1 MDWLRRNWPD
11 LLIGIALVAVIAG
24 IIATLISGGSFF
36 PVGQGSRA
44 TTPTTQSGSA
54 SAGSAS
60 TSSPSAA
67 TPSASTPAAASPSAS
82 SPSTTEPGQAGGDD
96 AAASSTV
103 PAAPG
108 DANAAATPSASP
120 SAAAGTPGDAS
131 AASAAPA
138 DAGGIAVLPP
148 SDDGAGASSAAS
160 PAASTPAA
168 STPAASTPAA
178 SSPAGSPSVA
188 PASSV
193 TASATTDE
201 VSYRVSVGA
210 FGNMENAARLA
221 ETFRS
226 AGYPVLMGAQ
236 GNLNI
241 VLVGPYASEDE
252 ARAVAARIR
261 GGDFGVNDPTV
272 YRFDPAEASDPSA
285 TTAPSASSGASAPAA
300 ASTPS
305 ASAAAPAATAGRYLQ
320 VGAYATR
327 ESSLPQRER
336 LEQLGFSVS
345 ERVENDLVKLLVG
358 PFDGAALSEAQ
369 ARLEAAGIESF
380 AR

>member
-1 MDWLRRNWPD
+1 MGSMDWLRRNWPD

-44 TTPTTQSGSA
+44 TTPTTQSSSAAAGSA
-54 SAGSAS
+54 SADAP
-60 TSSPSAA
+60 SSSSAA
-67 TPSASTPAAASPSAS
+67 TPSASTPAASTPSA
-82 SPSTTEPGQAGGDD
+82 TEPGQAAGED
-96 AAASSTV
+96 AASAGAVPEAAGDAGDAAT
-103 PAAPG
+103 PAAS
-108 DANAAATPSASP
+108 TPSASTPADP
-120 SAAAGTPGDAS
+120 SAS
-131 AASAAPA
+131 SS
-138 DAGGIAVLPP
+138 DAGAAIAVLPP
-148 SDDGAGASSAAS
+148 SDDGDAGSSAAN
-160 PAASTPAA
+160 PAASTPSA
-168 STPAASTPAA
+168 STPSAASAA
-178 SSPAGSPSVA
+178 SSAVA
-188 PASSV
+188 PATSV

-241 VLVGPYASEDE
+241 VLVGPYATEDE

-272 YRFDPAEASDPSA
+272 YRFDPAEASDGAATTSPSA
-285 TTAPSASSGASAPAA
+285 ASGAAAPAA
-300 ASTPS
+300 AASPS

-358 PFDGAALSEAQ
+358 PFDGAALSDAQ